1 MTNEIE
7 NSKQS
12 RHPVRK
18 VLAKLR
24 NCGPVTIA
32 LWVMVIIY
40 SFPIFWLLLSS
51 FKGPDELFALPMSF
65 FPRRWTVSG
74 YIAAWQRI
82 DFARYFMNTAVV
94 AIITTVLTVA
104 LSAITGYALAKY
116 DYWWTRAFFIALL
129 LTTMLPTEVIM
140 SPSFIVVHKMGMYNT
155 LAGIIVPSIITAT
168 GIFMFRQFFISVD
181 DEMMQAAR
189 VDGCS
194 ELQIFM
200 HVMLPMSLP
209 TMITLAIFSMEW
221 RWNDYIWPLIILNDP
236 KNFTLQVALRSLVGA
251 EKVDWS
257 VLLPAS
263 VISMIPLLILFCIFQ
278 KYIVGTDLDAGL
290 KG

>member
-1 MTNEIE
+1 
-7 NSKQS
+7 
-12 RHPVRK
+12 
-18 VLAKLR
+18 
-24 NCGPVTIA
+24 
-32 LWVMVIIY
+32 
-40 SFPIFWLLLSS
+40 
-51 FKGPDELFALPMSF
+51 
-65 FPRRWTVSG
+65 
-74 YIAAWQRI
+74 
-82 DFARYFMNTAVV
+82 
-94 AIITTVLTVA
+94 
-104 LSAITGYALAKY
+104 
-116 DYWWTRAFFIALL
+116 
-129 LTTMLPTEVIM
+129 
-140 SPSFIVVHKMGMYNT
+140 
-155 LAGIIVPSIITAT
+155 
-168 GIFMFRQFFISVD
+168 MFRQFFISVD

-278 KYIVGTDLDAGL
+278 KYIVGADLDAGL